1 MISIY
6 LQLFLTNKKYRQT
19 IMSVKNNEQRVVK
32 EHLVQDGFSL
42 LEINNSSNEVLR
54 YLREVNSDFI
64 QIHFSINS
72 DAQLHYGPHYSLD
85 VKSQSSVLLYNPNQ
99 ALSINL
105 SLNPNGK
112 YLVFIVSI
120 KMFHSF
126 FSQVADIIPFL
137 NEENKNKK
145 YYLDK
150 DLSPNEVLVLNQV
163 FDDQKLNGMHQLYIK
178 AKVYEVLSLYFST
191 NNNDQQSCPFL
202 ENEANVEKIKK
213 AKQVVINNMDEPPSL
228 QEIADEVGLSISKL
242 KEGFKHIYGESVF
255 NFLLDYKLEYAR
267 KQLLSKKYNV
277 SEISLQIGYSTSS
290 HFIAA
295 FKKKYGT
302 TPKQYVMSIN

>member
-1 MISIY
+1 MII
-6 LQLFLTNKKYRQT
+6 
-19 IMSVKNNEQRVVK
+19 KNNEQRVIK

-42 LEINNSSNEVLR
+42 LEIDNNSNEVLR
-54 YLREVNSDFI
+54 YLKEVNSDVI

-72 DAQLHYGPHYSLD
+72 DAKLHYGPHYSLD
-85 VKSQSSVLLYNPNQ
+85 LKSQNSVLLYNPNQ
-99 ALSINL
+99 ALAINL

-150 DLSPNEVLVLNQV
+150 ELSPNEILVLNQI
-163 FDDQKLNGMHQLYIK
+163 FDDQKLNGMHELYIK
-178 AKVYEVLSLYFST
+178 AKVYEVLSLYFSKT
-191 NNNDQQSCPFL
+191 NNDQQSCPFL
-202 ENEANVEKIKK
+202 ENEANVEKIKQ
-213 AKQVVINNMDEPPSL
+213 AKQIVINNMDEPPSL
-228 QEIADEVGLSISKL
+228 QEIANEVGLSISKL

-255 NFLLDYKLEYAR
+255 NFLLDYKLEFAR
-267 KQLLSKKYNV
+267 KQLLTKKYNV
-277 SEISLQIGYSTSS
+277 SEISLQVGYSTAS

-302 TPKQYVMSIN
+302 TPKQYIMSIN

>member
-1 MISIY
+1 MI
-6 LQLFLTNKKYRQT
+6 
-19 IMSVKNNEQRVVK
+19 VKNNEQRIVK

-54 YLREVNSDFI
+54 YLKDVKSDFI

-72 DAQLHYGPHYSLD
+72 DARLHYGPHYCLD
-85 VKSQSSVLLYNPNQ
+85 VKTHNSVLLYNPNQ

-105 SLNPNGK
+105 SLNPHGK

-126 FSQVADIIPFL
+126 FSQVANIIPFL

-150 DLSPNEVLVLNQV
+150 ELSPSEILVLNQI

-178 AKVYEVLSLYFST
+178 AKVYEVLSLYFSK
-191 NNNDQQSCPFL
+191 NNKDQQSCPFL
-202 ENEANVEKIKK
+202 ENEANVEKIKN
-213 AKQVVINNMDEPPSL
+213 AKQLVINNMDEPPSL
-228 QEIADEVGLSISKL
+228 QEIANEVGLSISKL

-255 NFLLDYKLEYAR
+255 NFLLDYKLEFAR

-277 SEISLQIGYSTSS
+277 SEISLQVGYSTAS

-302 TPKQYVMSIN
+302 TPKQYVMSIY